1 MLSEKAINGLIKAS
15 PEKRYKNFLNTV
27 TDLEEV
33 WLLYSE
39 NGYATADFDG
49 FIHILLWPQKEFC
62 KYNISKDK
70 KPCSLEIHEF
80 LEKCKDLDNSIR
92 FMVFPTDINSY
103 VVTAEQL
110 CSDITEHLEEIE

>member
-1 MLSEKAINGLIKAS
+1 MLTEKAFNGLIKAS

-27 TDLEEV
+27 ADLEEV

-39 NGYATADFDG
+39 DGYVTIDFDG

-62 KYNISKDK
+62 ECFMSENE
-70 KPCSLEIHEF
+70 KPLSIETHEF
-80 LEKCKDLDNSIR
+80 LEKCKDLDSTIR

-103 VVTAEQL
+103 VVTAKQL
-110 CSDITEHLEEIE
+110 YSDITEHLEEIE